1 VESNEE
7 LDRRAEAIRLIY
19 RNKGLDLTEDEARQI
34 AQQSWKQVN
43 RQTILFV
50 LLMLALIAFLILRFV
65 R

>member
-1 VESNEE
+1 MESNEE